1 MRLPAKEWHRCV
13 WNRLHGQVL
22 MKEACDGSLALVT
35 KAPKVNKTWEMIQ
48 KIVDTDGRLG

>member
-1 MRLPAKEWHRCV
+1 
-13 WNRLHGQVL
+13 